1 MDRIHENS
9 FRQDVYSFLKKT
21 SDYRVTGFLTTERK
35 LYDDNTVFFTELLG
49 SYHKI
54 ITHASRRGKVIF
66 KKITSF
72 INVFNKVVND
82 EYAYLTYLHEEE
94 LSSLTDSLLAK
105 INQLDQRAVR
115 AFDKYWKRKCTKSI
129 KILYYRFLITD
140 ELVPKY
146 EGIGNDASRLLY
158 NKILSFVTELKHY
171 LSKYENSNNPFLVI
185 KNDDSEVKSK
195 DSVIDKK
202 CTTSLININN
212 SQEDKNSEKE
222 KPKELSKNPHC
233 SIILDKN
240 DPKLILFLD
249 YVYNNIVSAE
259 HLTTMYFLSGFQPKF
274 HDKIDYYQQLL
285 NMDAQ
290 MARKLFN
297 IGVISANSINR
308 MCEMFR
314 NIFNHPGARNV
325 FDNRDKVN
333 TLGTFIEK
341 SLNDEDVRTYNA
353 YQNFFKSCEG
363 SVLNLYLRIVGMRKY
378 YIKFAGLNLKK
389 SLELYN
395 KLSGLLP
402 SIDAFLSN
410 SIDNV
415 QNEDRNTTETL
426 YDSTDSFLYH
436 NPGLN
441 KFYFSDEE
449 LEKITNKTNGIGY
462 FPLFLILHILLSD
475 HYFTQRERE
484 VFQYCSNIYQN
495 KAKSLAKVSKLF
507 DITLERIRQIY
518 AKALKRFSNIIND
531 TPWLIYLN
539 GYRYNITNESE
550 LKNIASREE
559 VPFNISF
566 ITWAIC
572 QIDDNYKL
580 IGDANRLFSCSSKSN
595 HTLYAVPK
603 YLYYRFD
610 FNQFLESINCKIK
623 EKRFFE
629 ERIELE
635 QYVNHI
641 YGNNNKDFY
650 EIVKECRYILEI
662 GYPDIISNS
671 QIVLPANTRRA
682 VPDIIEEIIRTH
694 NAPMTANEISLVI
707 SSDYP
712 DIQQSIDNIRA
723 NVRRNSNIIAISRT
737 GTYTLREWADI
748 KDQRGGTIRDLAI
761 EYLNSLDQ
769 PVSSLSNICAY
780 IAKYRSKVSEN
791 SVRSNLL
798 SDSNNRFSYYY
809 KDNCSYIGLTD
820 QVTDNSFI
828 KHNNTQSFRS
838 FNESVNY
845 LEKFIND
852 NGRFPYPSEEGEEAR
867 LSRFYFVSMSRLK
880 KGELSSEEASE
891 IERIKT
897 TYGHLKVK
905 KERTSWNEWLER
917 FVKYITDN
925 NRLPNQSSREYAWYE
940 KNKALFEAG
949 QLDQD
954 QTNAFVYLIKIAS
967 RME

>member
-1 MDRIHENS
+1 MDRVHENS

-82 EYAYLTYLHEEE
+82 EYAYFAYLHEEE

-146 EGIGNDASRLLY
+146 EGIGNDASLLLY

-171 LSKYENSNNPFLVI
+171 LSKYENSTNPFLVI
-185 KNDDSEVKSK
+185 KNDKSEVNPPKTVTNNNHTTKLAKINNTSEENYLDKEKSK
-195 DSVIDKK
+195 I
-202 CTTSLININN
+202 I
-212 SQEDKNSEKE
+212 SENY
-222 KPKELSKNPHC
+222 SY

-240 DPKLILFLD
+240 NPKLLLFLD
-249 YVYNNIVSAE
+249 YVYNNIISAE
-259 HLTTMYFLSGFQPKF
+259 HLTTMCFLDGCQPRY

-285 NMDAQ
+285 NMDAKW
-290 MARKLFN
+290 ARKIYN
-297 IGVISANSINR
+297 IGVIQANAIDC

-314 NIFNHPGARNV
+314 NIYNHPGTRNV
-325 FDNRDKVN
+325 FENRDKVN
-333 TLGTFIEK
+333 TLGLFIEK
-341 SLNDEDVRTYNA
+341 RLNNEDVRTYNA
-353 YQNFFKSCEG
+353 YQNFFKSCDG
-363 SVLNLYLRIVGMRKY
+363 SVLNLYLRIVGMRQY
-378 YIKFAGLNLKK
+378 HMKFAGLSLKK

-395 KLSGLLP
+395 NISGLLP
-402 SIDAFLSN
+402 SIDVLLSN
-410 SIDNV
+410 SIDNTP
-415 QNEDRNTTETL
+415 NKDYYTSETL
-426 YDSTDSFLYH
+426 YNSTDSFLYH

-441 KFYFSDEE
+441 RFSFTDEE
-449 LEKITNKTNGIGY
+449 LEKIINKINGIGY
-462 FPLFLILHILLSD
+462 FPLFMVLNLVLSN
-475 HYFTQRERE
+475 HCFTQRECD
-484 VFQYCSNIYQN
+484 VFQYCSNIYKNQ
-495 KAKSLAKVSKLF
+495 AKSLSEVSELF
-507 DITLERIRQIY
+507 DLTLERTRQIY
-518 AKALKRFSNIIND
+518 AKALKRFYSIMNN

-539 GYRYNITNESE
+539 GYRYNITNECE

-559 VPFNISF
+559 VSFNTSF
-566 ITWAIC
+566 ITWAVC
-572 QIDDNYKL
+572 QIDDNYKI
-580 IGDANRLFSCSSKSN
+580 IGDANKLFSLSSKSKQ
-595 HTLYAVPK
+595 TLYAVPQ
-603 YLYYRFD
+603 YLYYCFD
-610 FNQFLESINCKIK
+610 FNQFIESINNKIK

-798 SDSNNRFSYYY
+798 SDSNYRFSYYY

-828 KHNNTQSFRS
+828 IHNNTQSFRS

-880 KGELSSEEASE
+880 KGELSSEEAAE

-905 KERTSWNEWLER
+905 KERTTWNEWFER

-925 NRLPNQSSREYAWYE
+925 NRLPKPHSKEYKWYKKNKELFDLGELNTEYASS
-940 KNKALFEAG
+940 FS
-949 QLDQD
+949 
-954 QTNAFVYLIKIAS
+954 YLSKIVS
-967 RME
+967 KMV